1 MELRKINKKA
11 QDSPSVLGVVFSIVL
26 IGLVVVMLIFFFMK
40 GTGSW
45 SDFFGNIFG
54 GSSVNVPNVVT
65 GCNLA
70 CSTNNKEDYCNL
82 KRDVVFIKGG
92 KKEQWTC
99 QELPMRI
106 PIPEGL
112 NSCDIQCSNQVVK
125 CKELAISNCRGL
137 DPAKCTIDWV
147 TSVNVADYQKN
158 NLGAG
163 KTYLAIDD
171 LTGYVTDIAEANQY
185 KAQGM
190 VCVKLVK
197 A

>member
-112 NSCDIQCSNQVVK
+112 NSCDIQCSNQV
-125 CKELAISNCRGL
+125 
-137 DPAKCTIDWV
+137 AKCTIDWV